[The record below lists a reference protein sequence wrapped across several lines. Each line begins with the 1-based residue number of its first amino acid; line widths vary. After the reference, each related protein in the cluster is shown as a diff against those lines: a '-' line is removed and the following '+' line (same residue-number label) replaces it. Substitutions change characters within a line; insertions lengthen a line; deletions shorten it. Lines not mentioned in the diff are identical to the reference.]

1 MVHLKTISKTELQI
15 MEVLWE
21 TKEPKTLAQLL
32 TFFKEEKEKNWKTQ
46 TMATFLVRLSEKGL
60 IKSKKQGRGKIYW
73 AAITKE
79 EFEQAK
85 AKGILDVLYQGSI
98 KNFLTALYGGKTVS
112 TEEIEDLKK
121 WLSEDRK

>member
-1 MVHLKTISKTELQI
+1 MVVFPRLVVNTHIHLSNIN
-15 MEVLWE
+15 
-21 TKEPKTLAQLL
+21 
-32 TFFKEEKEKNWKTQ
+32 F
-46 TMATFLVRLSEKGL
+46 
-60 IKSKKQGRGKIYW
+60 KSKKQGRGKIYW

-85 AKGILDVLYQGSI
+85 AKRILDVLYQGSI